1 MVFPNSKRY
10 FVATPFGLTAP
21 LSLAFLALMPF
32 AFSVAAFGTSASN
45 APMSQAGPRG
55 REWPRWSVAGQPE
68 SPAALIAGLPFA
80 SARVRVGPPFD
91 ASGPRRAFV
100 LILSPGPV
108 RPHVLP
114 LSRLCPWE
122 ETSPR
127 QLALV
132 SAVFRAKIVARAVTV
147 PP

>member
-1 MVFPNSKRY
+1 M
-10 FVATPFGLTAP
+10 AT
-21 LSLAFLALMPF
+21 SI
-32 AFSVAAFGTSASN
+32 
-45 APMSQAGPRG
+45 
-55 REWPRWSVAGQPE
+55 QPE
-68 SPAALIAGLPFA
+68 AADIAAVCRDHLAGALVVREAVEDERHAALRAEAADG
-80 SARVRVGPPFD
+80 ARHVGDVVQHRAEADRGARDVGVVRVGPPFD

-108 RPHVLP
+108 RPQVLP